1 MPLPHLLLT
10 GASGLLGGHLF
21 EKAKERWTI
30 TAVSHTHPLPFTR
43 TADLRERQECLALV
57 RSTRP
62 RVILHTAANANLDV
76 CERDPENAEAINTTA
91 AANLLTA
98 AQAVKARLIFVSTD
112 MVFDGARGLYRES
125 DSVNPISVYGK
136 TKVAAENLILQAGG
150 PHAIARSA
158 LIYGRP
164 RHRGQSFSLWI
175 ENRLRNGQPAPLY
188 TDQYR
193 SPIWVE
199 NLADALLELAES
211 EITGLL
217 HLGGAN
223 RIDRYTFAQQL
234 CRAVGYDAA
243 LLEPTSMHA
252 TPSDAPRPVDV
263 SLNSERASGL
273 LHTPLLDTEEGLRRM
288 AASGQLKLPGEF

>member
-112 MVFDGARGLYRES
+112 MVFDGARGPVLRAWQRPHKRVSARFEYAQSLTEES
-125 DSVNPISVYGK
+125 
-136 TKVAAENLILQAGG
+136 
-150 PHAIARSA
+150 
-158 LIYGRP
+158 
-164 RHRGQSFSLWI
+164 
-175 ENRLRNGQPAPLY
+175 APV
-188 TDQYR
+188 THMMDDIHGEKQ
-193 SPIWVE
+193 V
-199 NLADALLELAES
+199 ELA
-211 EITGLL
+211 
-217 HLGGAN
+217 
-223 RIDRYTFAQQL
+223 
-234 CRAVGYDAA
+234 C
-243 LLEPTSMHA
+243 
-252 TPSDAPRPVDV
+252 
-263 SLNSERASGL
+263 
-273 LHTPLLDTEEGLRRM
+273 
-288 AASGQLKLPGEF
+288 